1 MSEIVMDIGLTVLIV
16 IPLLWMS
23 AAIPGWY
30 ARHPWAVR
38 AARIVV
44 GTTTVL
50 LGLLV
55 VGIVL
60 PLIWSPEIL
69 LGLLLAVS
77 FCGYLRQR
85 DREHRELLAA
95 VRRR

>member
-1 MSEIVMDIGLTVLIV
+1 MSEIVMEIGLTLLVM
-16 IPLLWMS
+16 IPLLWIS

-30 ARHPWAVR
+30 ARHPR
-38 AARIVV
+38 ALRVMRIVLV
-44 GTTTVL
+44 TMVVL
-50 LGLLV
+50 FGLLV

-69 LGLLLAVS
+69 LGLLLGVS
-77 FCGYLRQR
+77 LCGYLRQR

-95 VRRR
+95 LRSR